1 MQTGA
6 VLESFILLFK
16 GTFLNEID
24 GDTNEYK
31 RSRNSTG
38 LEISN
43 ISKWG
48 VLAYFSTLYIF
59 EIFEVHTNKKKD
71 GTNGYKP
78 SLMPIKKNY
87 FVWVE
92 CQVYISTIQSSSN
105 RSVR

>member
-16 GTFLNEID
+16 GIFLNEID

-43 ISKWG
+43 IKRGYWHIFQ
-48 VLAYFSTLYIF
+48 LFIF

-87 FVWVE
+87 FVWIE